1 MFVFLAAR
9 MVMPAMMI
17 MMRMSL
23 VNQIPKGE

>member
-23 VNQIPKGE
+23 VNLIPKGE

>member
-9 MVMPAMMI
+9 MVMLAMMI
-17 MMRMSL
+17 MMRMNL

>member
-23 VNQIPKGE
+23 VNQILKGE